1 MEHAAGGKVQ
11 QQAFAALTAVGTKQH
26 HGAPFLG
33 VEVGNRG
40 RTQQITVRIIGTVDP
55 QKEFQRGLLPVAQVE
70 PDGVERGIIRI
81 LPKGGIQI
89 EKIPIQRGMGERT
102 GIFVQAV

>member
-1 MEHAAGGKVQ
+1 M
-11 QQAFAALTAVGTKQH
+11 
-26 HGAPFLG
+26 G

-55 QKEFQRGLLPVAQVE
+55 QKGFQRGLLPVAQVE

-81 LPKGGIQI
+81 LPNAGIQI
-89 EKIPIQRGMGERT
+89 ERIPIQRGMGERT